1 MTKSV
6 KEKTRLAKIRQHDFD
21 GTPVTP
27 DLLKV
32 KFSYRKLKYYESY
45 NYNKKA
51 FNSLYNNKGMY
62 KSVKKSLQDN
72 INFLLI
78 DIANQLKKYDLKLK
92 MSGYNTNNI
101 IHTSLCLADSHKSLV
116 GVIITHKNSDNFSE
130 HVTNNGSSNNENIE
144 NIRCKLLINEE
155 SVKRPFINNISKQML
170 ELIEM
175 KKKFLYDI
183 NFGSENNIGELS
195 ISFKIGQDII
205 PLWEYF
211 LLSNGNLKY
220 HHGDNLNI
228 TEIDIVKAFVKL
240 GLFKITIPEEDMK
253 IENIDAIKE
262 LIKLSNY

>member
-6 KEKTRLAKIRQHDFD
+6 KEKTRLAKIRQHNFD

-32 KFSYRKLKYYESY
+32 KFSYRKLKYHESY

-51 FNSLYNNKGMY
+51 FKNLYNNTGMY
-62 KSVKKSLQDN
+62 KNASKSLKDN
-72 INFLLI
+72 IKPLLI

-92 MSGYNTNNI
+92 MSVYNLNNI
-101 IHTSLCLADSHKSLV
+101 MHIGLCLADSHKSIV
-116 GVIITHKNSDNFSE
+116 GFIITDKNSDNFSP
-130 HVTNNGSSNNENIE
+130 HVINQESSNNE
-144 NIRCKLLINEE
+144 NIRCKLLINEA
-155 SVKRPFINNISKQML
+155 SVKRPFINNISKHML

-183 NFGSENNIGELS
+183 NFESENNIGELS
-195 ISFKIGQDII
+195 ISFKIGREII

-228 TEIDIVKAFVKL
+228 TEIDIVKAFAQL

>member
-6 KEKTRLAKIRQHDFD
+6 KEKTRLAKIRQHALD

-32 KFSYRKLKYYESY
+32 KFSYRKLKYHESY

-51 FNSLYNNKGMY
+51 FNNLYNNTGMY
-62 KSVKKSLQDN
+62 KNASKSLKDN
-72 INFLLI
+72 IKPLLI

-92 MSGYNTNNI
+92 MSVYNLNNI
-101 IHTSLCLADSHKSLV
+101 MHIGLCLADSHKSIV
-116 GVIITHKNSDNFSE
+116 GFIITDKNSDNFSP
-130 HVTNNGSSNNENIE
+130 HVINQESSNNE

-183 NFGSENNIGELS
+183 NFESENNIGELS